1 MKKFSTVR
9 TALAFALLSVSLQ
22 AQAQSSPA
30 SSKCEFLP
38 NAPDQHTVVRGDTL
52 WDISG
57 RFLQNPWC
65 WPQVWDMNREDIKNP
80 HWIYPNQVIYFDRA
94 ANRLRLGSSPD
105 GMHTVKLSPGIRS
118 TRLEDTAIPSIPAHA
133 IEPFLSRPLIVG
145 EDELKS
151 TPRIIAGTDGR
162 VYFGK
167 SDRVYVR
174 GNLNEETL
182 FHAFRP
188 GKPLKDP
195 VDGKLLGYEAVYL
208 GTLRVDK
215 ASTSPDVAHSM
226 IVENAKEEMGAGD
239 HLVPVPPTP
248 IINYVPHVPSQPV
261 NANIVAIYGGV
272 SMAGSYQIVSVNRGE
287 KDGLDIGSVL
297 ELYRSGRTVVDR
309 ADKAVIKLP
318 DEEYG
323 KLFIFRVFDQ
333 VSYGLIMQVRSPA
346 SVGDRASSPQ

>member
-1 MKKFSTVR
+1 MHIDLGRSQSYARRVIHGLRHVGRQLLQAFIEHRDRLGHLVQARIRITKDIQQRHTAFVQHNKETGSAFLATSSIRGQNLIQFGKFCLDVFQTEAGQLQSRACQVLPKLIGHPHRKTMKKFSTVR

-133 IEPFLSRPLIVG
+133 
-145 EDELKS
+145 
-151 TPRIIAGTDGR
+151 
-162 VYFGK
+162 
-167 SDRVYVR
+167 
-174 GNLNEETL
+174 
-182 FHAFRP
+182 
-188 GKPLKDP
+188 
-195 VDGKLLGYEAVYL
+195 
-208 GTLRVDK
+208 
-215 ASTSPDVAHSM
+215 
-226 IVENAKEEMGAGD
+226 
-239 HLVPVPPTP
+239 
-248 IINYVPHVPSQPV
+248 
-261 NANIVAIYGGV
+261 
-272 SMAGSYQIVSVNRGE
+272 
-287 KDGLDIGSVL
+287 
-297 ELYRSGRTVVDR
+297 
-309 ADKAVIKLP
+309 
-318 DEEYG
+318 
-323 KLFIFRVFDQ
+323 
-333 VSYGLIMQVRSPA
+333 
-346 SVGDRASSPQ
+346 